1 SEAKANP
8 IITALTMMSAAMN
21 MPQGDRSCGSVS
33 DIAEGSVCADA
44 PGWVAGC
51 GAVGAACPAVGEAG
65 ATGAA
70 GAGRSTATGE
80 GWAADRAAAAG
91 SVVTLGCVFGCSC
104 AVALPADSMT
114 AASAANKPFL
124 DTLRPRFVIARTDRL
139 VGDGMREHPDL
150 DPENSSHGF
159 WLLSNAAQP
168 LETIQAAECPC
179 LTIKHEFS
187 SQQTRWLF
195 WPTIVGAMS
204 QRHIVLASV
213 YLVSSH

>member
-1 SEAKANP
+1 MTSEAKANP

-33 DIAEGSVCADA
+33 DIAEGSACADA

-104 AVALPADSMT
+104 AAALPADSMT

-124 DTLRPRFVIARTDRL
+124 DTLLPRFVIARTDRL
-139 VGDGMREHPDL
+139 VGDGMSTPKI
-150 DPENSSHGF
+150 
-159 WLLSNAAQP
+159 QP
-168 LETIQAAECPC
+168 LVLASLKRGTAAGNNSGGRVPC
-179 LTIKHEFS
+179 LTIKHEFT

-195 WPTIVGAMS
+195 WPTIIGAMS